1 MQQPLMAAVTV
12 VAGALVCA
20 VALGLGAP
28 PLSQGAVSHKLNLE
42 QANAKVAE
50 RAILAVET
58 KSSHQML
65 DIDPDGEGI
74 RTETTVTCRRTGDH
88 TARCPWRA
96 LAYVGDETVDAA
108 FACYGI
114 ARVRLVGRLLR
125 FDPSG
130 SDPNYMGLS
139 RVLLLTRRLA
149 G

>member
-1 MQQPLMAAVTV
+1 MRVQQPLIAAITV
-12 VAGALVCA
+12 VASALVCA
-20 VALGLGAP
+20 VALDFGSPIA
-28 PLSQGAVSHKLNLE
+28 QGAVSHKINLE

-108 FACYGI
+108 FACNGI

-130 SDPNYMGLS
+130 SDPNYMGFS
-139 RVLLLTRRLA
+139 RVCFF
-149 G
+149 